1 MERIS
6 IFNYEAFYLDYLEGR
21 LNQEDSALLLLFLE
35 SHPELI
41 VEDGLDSFA
50 IDENVVLNPK
60 IKNSLK
66 EVDETSS
73 VSINV
78 DHFIIAKIEG
88 QLDEQ
93 KLHELD
99 LFIANNG
106 LIDLELSYKN
116 TLLKPDPNIQF
127 SQKKN
132 LKRQQKIA
140 LWPLYAVAAVLLIAF
155 LIWPISNDLK
165 IGGFDD
171 GLAMFSKE
179 KPTKV
184 TPNNPSTSV
193 EEKVIINPYQKQLPS
208 KETKNIL
215 VSGLNKRSLKT
226 IFDLDTLHPITDNIY
241 GSTLGSEELFK
252 NLDVASNDIISMKNP
267 IPVITKIITEKTN
280 RKVDLLISE
289 PQKKEGKS
297 FFIKLGR
304 LEISH
309 KKAK

>member
-1 MERIS
+1 M
-6 IFNYEAFYLDYLEGR
+6 
-21 LNQEDSALLLLFLE
+21 LLFLE

-140 LWPLYAVAAVLLIAF
+140 LSPLYAVAAVLLIAF

-179 KPTKV
+179 KPTRVK
-184 TPNNPSTSV
+184 PNNPSTSV
-193 EEKVIINPYQKQLPS
+193 EEKVIIRICK
-208 KETKNIL
+208 
-215 VSGLNKRSLKT
+215 KR
-226 IFDLDTLHPITDNIY
+226 
-241 GSTLGSEELFK
+241 
-252 NLDVASNDIISMKNP
+252 
-267 IPVITKIITEKTN
+267 
-280 RKVDLLISE
+280 
-289 PQKKEGKS
+289 
-297 FFIKLGR
+297 
-304 LEISH
+304 
-309 KKAK
+309 